1 MIVTERLTT
10 EVVADTSQ
18 ARQELE
24 RFSGAGSSAF
34 GWVGAAKAAMV
45 GLAGTAAAAFVGKA
59 VTSASDYSE
68 TVSKVGQVYGDQQG
82 VVLDYAQNMADSFGL
97 PKTAI
102 LDAAAGF
109 GLLGNAAGLAQDASA
124 GMSTQLASL
133 AADASSFY
141 NVPLEEALGAIQSG
155 LIGEAEPMRK
165 FGVLMNDAA
174 VQAKALEM
182 GVWDGNGAMTEAQK
196 VQARSALIM
205 AGMTTA
211 SGDLERTQGSFSNR
225 LREVQGRILNYATDL
240 GMKLLPAATSVLDT
254 FLEFPAVLGRVKAFL
269 EDNRTAITVTAGVLT
284 AIFLPAM
291 VRSGASAVIAGAQ
304 IVGAW
309 VAAQAAAIGSAAAQ
323 WAALYRV
330 VAGWVAAGLAAVRS
344 GAQTVAIWAMYRADA
359 IRSAAVSVAAH
370 ARVVAGWVASG
381 AAAAAGAARTVAG
394 WVLAGAT
401 AAAQGAV
408 MAASMAATAARVVAG
423 WVLMGAQA
431 MLQAARMAA
440 AWFIALGPIGWIT
453 AAVIGL
459 VALIVANWDTV
470 SRVTSQVWSAIV
482 GWVTGAWENIVG
494 WVTTAVNRV
503 RQVIAQ
509 VFAVIVTLVTMY
521 VNAWRTVIATVWN
534 AIVAVVRGAI
544 AGVQAAIQGL
554 ASIPSRVGSW
564 FSQVRDGIARAL
576 DSAVDFVRGI
586 PARILSGFG
595 NLGDML
601 YNAGASIIDG
611 LARGIRSAVGKATD
625 AVSGVVGAVRDFLPF
640 SPAKRGPFSGRGW
653 SKFSG
658 QSIPRDLARGMVQD
672 TRLVARAALGMARA
686 AAVSVPSGPAGLPS
700 AATSQPAGAGR
711 SQAALDALG
720 YTAQNM
726 NRGPSTLVI
735 VDQDRNLIGRMQVE
749 AGRVSTG
756 AVTPL
761 DHGRAAWA

>member
-18 ARQELE
+18 AEQSLQ

-45 GLAGTAAAAFVGKA
+45 GLAGTAAAAFIGKA

-82 VVLDYAQNMADSFGL
+82 VVLDYAQTMADSFGL

-102 LDAAAGF
+102 LDAASGF
-109 GLLGNAAGLAQDASA
+109 GLLGNAAGLAQEASA
-124 GMSTQLASL
+124 GMSTQLATL

-165 FGVLMNDAA
+165 FGVLMNEAA
-174 VQAKALEM
+174 VQAKALEL
-182 GVWDGNGAMTEAQK
+182 GVWDGTSAMTEAQK

-205 AGMTTA
+205 EGMTTA

-240 GMKLLPAATSVLDT
+240 GMKLLPAATSVLDA
-254 FLEFPAVLGRVKAFL
+254 FLEFPAVLGRVRTFL

-291 VRSGASAVIAGAQ
+291 VRAGVGAVVSGAQ

-309 VAAQAAAIGSAAAQ
+309 VAAQAAAIASAAAQ
-323 WAALYRV
+323 WAALARV
-330 VAGWVAAGLAAVRS
+330 VTGWVLAGAAAIRS
-344 GAQTVAIWAMYRADA
+344 GAQTVAIWAMYRAEA
-359 IRSAAVSVAAH
+359 IRGAAASALAH
-370 ARVVAGWVASG
+370 AQVVAGWVASG

-401 AAAQGAV
+401 AVAQGAV

-470 SRVTSQVWSAIV
+470 SRVTAQVWSAIV
-482 GWVTGAWENIVG
+482 GWVTNAWRNIVT
-494 WVTTAVNRV
+494 WVTQAVNNV
-503 RQVIAQ
+503 RAVIAA
-509 VFAVIVTLVTMY
+509 VFAVIVGLVTLY
-521 VNAWRTVIATVWN
+521 VNTWRNIITTVWN
-534 AIVAVVRGAI
+534 AIVGVVRAAI

-554 ASIPSRVGSW
+554 ASIAGRVGA
-564 FSQVRDGIARAL
+564 FFGAVRDAIQDRL
-576 DSAVDFVRGI
+576 SQAVDFVRGI
-586 PARILSGFG
+586 PGRIVDALS
-595 NLGDML
+595 
-601 YNAGASIIDG
+601 
-611 LARGIRSAVGKATD
+611 SAVGLMRTAGGNIIGGLVDGIRGAISRVTS
-625 AVSGVVGAVRDFLPF
+625 AVGDVMQAARDFLPF

-653 SKFSG
+653 SRFSG
-658 QSIPRDLARGMVQD
+658 QSIPRDLAAGMVAE
-672 TRLVARAALGMARA
+672 TGAVARAALGMARA
-686 AAVSVPSGPAGLPS
+686 AAVGVPGATVGLPT
-700 AATSQPAGAGR
+700 AATARTGTAR
-711 SQAALDALG
+711 SQAALDGLG
-720 YTAQNM
+720 YTAQAAG
-726 NRGPSTLVI
+726 RGPSTLVV
-735 VDQDRNLIGRMQVE
+735 VDQDGGLIGRMQVE
-749 AGRVSTG
+749 AGRVSVG

-761 DHGRAAWA
+761 DHGKADWR